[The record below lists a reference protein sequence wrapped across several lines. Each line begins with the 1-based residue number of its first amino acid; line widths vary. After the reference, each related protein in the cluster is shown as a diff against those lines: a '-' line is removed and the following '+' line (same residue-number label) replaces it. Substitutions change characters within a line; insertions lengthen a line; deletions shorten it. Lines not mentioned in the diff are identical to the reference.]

1 MKKVGYFF
9 LCFVPLIAS
18 VSLQFIV
25 AIPVM
30 GFCIMQICFSAL
42 RSGRQ
47 MTFTELLRR
56 FSISFSGQNT
66 VMMISILF
74 AVCGILLFGLWYA
87 KQFHGSL
94 RIPTESFSKPALV
107 LGIICLV
114 PGLQLLSSV
123 LTNFFAYLFP
133 QWMDFYVELMDNAG
147 FTGQPSLLLIL
158 YAVILGPIEEE
169 LTFRGVILSS
179 AKKALPFW
187 AANFFQ
193 ALLFGVFHM
202 NFIQGIYA
210 FFIGLF
216 LGYLCKRGASI
227 WLSIFLHILFNLW
240 GTFASSIT
248 ALLGNPLYSILFLL
262 FSVLLGIL
270 GLVLFYKNTSPAGV
284 KHFPENS
291 DM

>member
-1 MKKVGYFF
+1 MFRTTHCLCQPAIYRRYSRYGILHNANLLFCASFRQADDFHGAAQTVFHIFF
-9 LCFVPLIAS
+9 RPKLCHDDFHS
-18 VSLQFIV
+18 VCSLWNPAFWLLVRQ
-25 AIPVM
+25 AIPWKPAYP
-30 GFCIMQICFSAL
+30 G
-42 RSGRQ
+42 GK
-47 MTFTELLRR
+47 LL
-56 FSISFSGQNT
+56 Q
-66 VMMISILF
+66 
-74 AVCGILLFGLWYA
+74 
-87 KQFHGSL
+87 
-94 RIPTESFSKPALV
+94 ALV

-133 QWMDFYVELMDNAG
+133 QWMDFYVELMDSAG

-216 LGYLCKRGASI
+216 LGYICKRGASI

-240 GTFASSIT
+240 GTFASSVT
-248 ALLGNPLYSILFLL
+248 ALLNNPLYSILFLL

-270 GLVLFYKNTSPAGV
+270 GMVLFYKNTSPADV